1 MLRKTTGVTGS
12 CDFKMLGRQSEAGHK
27 MELLPQKLEL
37 TCFMQISRLK
47 NQTVLQTAVLNI
59 VLETIRLDHYSEGQ
73 LC

>member
-1 MLRKTTGVTGS
+1 
-12 CDFKMLGRQSEAGHK
+12 